1 MKKMLLTILSLG
13 ILCSCQT
20 QEEIKKEQELKEL
33 ETIKEHV
40 KNENI
45 PENVKEWL
53 IDSKTQKI
61 LTILCTKESKKCEK
75 IKSNVDE
82 LNKEVKTYY
91 VEIDKITEEEKDIY
105 KKTYELKDYTGYLP
119 YIMLIEKDK
128 LLVTKTDIYKLED
141 IKKIIKKNSNYEM
154 HPLE

>member
-20 QEEIKKEQELKEL
+20 QEEIQKEQELKEL

-75 IKSNVDE
+75 IKSNIDE

-141 IKKIIKKNSNYEM
+141 IKKIIKNK
-154 HPLE
+154 

>member
-128 LLVTKTDIYKLED
+128 LLVTKTDIYK
-141 IKKIIKKNSNYEM
+141 
-154 HPLE
+154 

>member
-20 QEEIKKEQELKEL
+20 QEEIQKEQELKEL

-75 IKSNVDE
+75 IKSNIDE

-141 IKKIIKKNSNYEM
+141 IKKNYKKEQ
-154 HPLE
+154 

>member
-45 PENVKEWL
+45 PENVKK
-53 IDSKTQKI
+53 SKA
-61 LTILCTKESKKCEK
+61 
-75 IKSNVDE
+75 
-82 LNKEVKTYY
+82 
-91 VEIDKITEEEKDIY
+91 
-105 KKTYELKDYTGYLP
+105 
-119 YIMLIEKDK
+119 MLM
-128 LLVTKTDIYKLED
+128 
-141 IKKIIKKNSNYEM
+141 N
-154 HPLE
+154 

>member
-1 MKKMLLTILSLG
+1 MKKILLIILSLG

-20 QEEIKKEQELKEL
+20 QEEIKKEIELKKIED
-33 ETIKEHV
+33 IKENV

-45 PENVKEWL
+45 PENTKEWI
-53 IDSKTQKI
+53 IDTKTRKT
-61 LTILCTKESKKCEK
+61 LTILCTIESKKCEK
-75 IKSNVDE
+75 IKNNVNK
-82 LNKEVKTYY
+82 LNEEIKTHYI
-91 VEIDKITEEEKDIY
+91 EIDKISNEEKDIY

-141 IKKIIKKNSNYEM
+141 IEKIIKIEQ
-154 HPLE
+154 

>member
-20 QEEIKKEQELKEL
+20 QEEIQKEQELKEL

-75 IKSNVDE
+75 IKSNIDE

-105 KKTYELKDYTGYLP
+105 KETYELKDYTGYLP
-119 YIMLIEKDK
+119 YIC
-128 LLVTKTDIYKLED
+128 LLYTSPSPRDQ
-141 IKKIIKKNSNYEM
+141 S
-154 HPLE
+154 

>member
-20 QEEIKKEQELKEL
+20 QEEIQKEQELKEL

-75 IKSNVDE
+75 IKSNIDE

-128 LLVTKTDIYKLED
+128 LLVTKTDI
-141 IKKIIKKNSNYEM
+141 I
-154 HPLE
+154 

>member
-20 QEEIKKEQELKEL
+20 QEEIQKEQELKEL

-119 YIMLIEKDK
+119 YIMINEKDK
-128 LLVTKTDIYKLED
+128 LLDTKTDIYKLED
-141 IKKIIKKNSNYEM
+141 IKKIIKKNSN
-154 HPLE
+154 